1 MSSESVMF
9 ENSTRTYSQDLEE
22 LLMKQR
28 DARTK
33 DWFLAE
39 SLTPLFAILGV
50 YLAFC
55 IYVGPRIMR
64 NRKPFE
70 LKNTLIVYNA
80 LQVVFSAVLVYE
92 FYVSG
97 WGHYNYKCE
106 AVNYG
111 TDPKSMRM
119 ARAVYLYYIAKL
131 TELLDT
137 VFFVLRKKERQISFL
152 HLYHHAS
159 MPLATLIGVQY
170 FAGGQGT
177 IVCLVNSFIH
187 IIMYAYY
194 MLAAMGPKVQKYL
207 WWKRY
212 LTILQIVQFVIVFI
226 STIQIQFQPNC
237 AYNKIISIG
246 LTLNASLFIYLFSAF
261 YVESYKKENKK
272 KITNGD
278 VTKKA
283 AVLKQ
288 D

>member
-1 MSSESVMF
+1 MF
-9 ENSTRTYSQDLEE
+9 
-22 LLMKQR
+22 
-28 DARTK
+28 
-33 DWFLAE
+33 F
-39 SLTPLFAILGV
+39 SL
-50 YLAFC
+50 
-55 IYVGPRIMR
+55 
-64 NRKPFE
+64 
-70 LKNTLIVYNA
+70 
-80 LQVVFSAVLVYE
+80 S
-92 FYVSG
+92 
-97 WGHYNYKCE
+97 
-106 AVNYG
+106 
-111 TDPKSMRM
+111 
-119 ARAVYLYYIAKL
+119 
-131 TELLDT
+131 
-137 VFFVLRKKERQISFL
+137 IS
-152 HLYHHAS
+152 
-159 MPLATLIGVQY
+159 
-170 FAGGQGT
+170 GGQGT

-212 LTILQIVQFVIVFI
+212 LTILQIVSFLFFYWKPTILSIYLISCHFSLSVCLSQVQFVIVFI

-237 AYNKIISIG
+237 AYNKIIGIG

>member
-92 FYVSG
+92 VS
-97 WGHYNYKCE
+97 
-106 AVNYG
+106 
-111 TDPKSMRM
+111 
-119 ARAVYLYYIAKL
+119 
-131 TELLDT
+131 
-137 VFFVLRKKERQISFL
+137 
-152 HLYHHAS
+152 
-159 MPLATLIGVQY
+159 
-170 FAGGQGT
+170 
-177 IVCLVNSFIH
+177 
-187 IIMYAYY
+187 
-194 MLAAMGPKVQKYL
+194 AA
-207 WWKRY
+207 
-212 LTILQIVQFVIVFI
+212 
-226 STIQIQFQPNC
+226 C
-237 AYNKIISIG
+237 
-246 LTLNASLFIYLFSAF
+246 
-261 YVESYKKENKK
+261 
-272 KITNGD
+272 
-278 VTKKA
+278 
-283 AVLKQ
+283 
-288 D
+288 

>member
-1 MSSESVMF
+1 MSTQTIMF
-9 ENSTRTYSQDLEE
+9 ENSTRTYSQELEDL
-22 LLMKQR
+22 LTTQR

-39 SLTPLFAILGV
+39 SMRPLLTILGV
-50 YLAFC
+50 YLFFC
-55 IYVGPRIMR
+55 IYAGPRIMR

-80 LQVVFSAVLVYE
+80 LQVVFSVVLVYE

-106 AVNYG
+106 AVSYG

-194 MLAAMGPKVQKYL
+194 MLAAMGPQVQKYL

-212 LTILQIVQFVIVFI
+212 ITILQIVQFVIVFI
-226 STIQIQFQPNC
+226 LTIQIQFQPNC
-237 AYNKIISIG
+237 GYNKIVGIG
-246 LTLNASLFIYLFSAF
+246 LTLNATLFIYLFSAF

-272 KITNGD
+272 KIANGD
-278 VTKKA
+278 AVQKA
-283 AVLKQ
+283 AALKQ

>member
-237 AYNKIISIG
+237 AYNKIIGIG

-272 KITNGD
+272 KIANGD